1 MKKVGII
8 TINDFDNY
16 GNRLQ
21 CYAVQNYLQKYDLDV
36 ENIYNSGKSLNKL
49 ILFKL
54 KKYAKFILK
63 HNNERYILKRNSK
76 FKKFNK
82 CIKFSKFKII
92 NGKENNNINDK
103 YDYFIVGS
111 DQVWNPNFKANSKAD
126 FLYFAEDKKKIAF
139 SASFGIS
146 KLPEEKKADFKKYL
160 SEFKAISVREDAGKK
175 IIEDLTGRKDIEVL
189 IDPTM
194 LLKSDEWDKVNS
206 RPKQLDQLKNK
217 QYILNYFLGEIEKE
231 WKEEIDRIAIENNC
245 EVINLLDKKSPFY
258 QTGPSEFLYLEK
270 NAFLVCTDSFH
281 SSVFSIIYNRP
292 FIVFNRTGKDE
303 KKKMNSRIDTLLSKF
318 NLQKRRFEGKIT
330 EENLKH
336 DYTEAYKIL
345 ENEKQKSMTFLK
357 KALDIK

>member
-126 FLYFAEDKKKIAF
+126 FLYFAEDKKENCFF
-139 SASFGIS
+139 S
-146 KLPEEKKADFKKYL
+146 
-160 SEFKAISVREDAGKK
+160 
-175 IIEDLTGRKDIEVL
+175 
-189 IDPTM
+189 
-194 LLKSDEWDKVNS
+194 
-206 RPKQLDQLKNK
+206 
-217 QYILNYFLGEIEKE
+217 
-231 WKEEIDRIAIENNC
+231 
-245 EVINLLDKKSPFY
+245 
-258 QTGPSEFLYLEK
+258 
-270 NAFLVCTDSFH
+270 
-281 SSVFSIIYNRP
+281 
-292 FIVFNRTGKDE
+292 
-303 KKKMNSRIDTLLSKF
+303 
-318 NLQKRRFEGKIT
+318 
-330 EENLKH
+330 
-336 DYTEAYKIL
+336 
-345 ENEKQKSMTFLK
+345 
-357 KALDIK
+357 